1 MQNTKLLS
9 KMLKIAFVSTFLIPF
24 SFGTKVMPMLDDG
37 HRKDADSGRPQT
49 ALVGIGEAARLL
61 GVSRTTMQKMV
72 DSEML
77 EAVRTAGG
85 HRRILRQSLNRHLR
99 DRQTLQGLPPAD
111 PQRLRVLLV
120 DPDPSAYR
128 LLTEHLEAWALPV
141 ELLRAVDAVEALL
154 QIERHRPQV
163 VLTEVDIQPF
173 GGLQLVNVLESQ
185 PGYRVPWALVFT
197 ARDPESVTAPP
208 AHLASSASTI
218 TAPVIGKRRP
228 WDRLRGFL
236 EACVQRELRATL
248 PLNPTN
254 PVNSANLSS
263 GDATAAAAH
272 PADARWARGA
282 DSASNALA
290 AAS

>member
-1 MQNTKLLS
+1 
-9 KMLKIAFVSTFLIPF
+9 
-24 SFGTKVMPMLDDG
+24 MLDDG
-37 HRKDADSGRPQT
+37 HRNDADSGRPQT

-99 DRQTLQGLPPAD
+99 DRQALQGLPPAD

-128 LLTEHLEAWALPV
+128 LLSEHLAAWGLPA

-197 ARDPESVTAPP
+197 ARDPES
-208 AHLASSASTI
+208 LQASPSTSPTSPASTI

-236 EACVQRELRATL
+236 EACVQRELRAAL
-248 PLNPTN
+248 PLNATTP
-254 PVNSANLSS
+254 ANLAP
-263 GDATAAAAH
+263 GAATAAADH
-272 PADARWARGA
+272 PSDARWARGA
-282 DSASNALA
+282 DSAHSALA

>member
-1 MQNTKLLS
+1 
-9 KMLKIAFVSTFLIPF
+9 
-24 SFGTKVMPMLDDG
+24 MLDDG
-37 HRKDADSGRPQT
+37 HRNDPETDRPPT

-99 DRQTLQGLPPAD
+99 DRQALQGLPPSD

-120 DPDPSAYR
+120 DPDPSTYR
-128 LLTEHLEAWALPV
+128 LLSEHLTAWALPA

-185 PGYRVPWALVFT
+185 PGYRVPWAMVFT
-197 ARDPESVTAPP
+197 ARDPESVAASP
-208 AHLASSASTI
+208 ACTT
-218 TAPVIGKRRP
+218 TAPVVGKRRP

-236 EACVQRELRATL
+236 EACVQRELRAAA
-248 PLNPTN
+248 PTS
-254 PVNSANLSS
+254 PAHAATAA
-263 GDATAAAAH
+263 ATAAAAH

-282 DSASNALA
+282 GSAHSALA